1 MLNHQQRNEQLI
13 KDILFLERVFLL
25 EIEEVDRSSVEQ
37 KVEALSTKSD
47 RRSILKLGLLFIYA
61 VLITLLSPLPDSL
74 EEANDEV
81 VVNELRSKAEVKR
94 QMAEGLLFGRSL
106 YYMRTSPLYQT
117 LSVTSVTRTWGN
129 SRQRQLL
136 KDGACILK
144 GIRKEGNLTLLP
156 PAICPLP
163 SKAEALVEAQKIEQ
177 LQLLETELNQAR
189 LKRQSLESQIAKY
202 RERQSP
208 SLPQTREALSTS
220 NDEIP
225 VASEVKETG
234 QAADLVLEQLPPL
247 PVPEVPPSTSNAE
260 IPIRQVVE
268 DIEDESLSSPIEP
281 EPQLQIAPESEVET
295 PEVTVTEEIEL
306 MGGWL
311 GEANVVY
318 HSSISDPSEA
328 EEQLNSSV
336 SDNIQQ
342 TEHSLL
348 ADEDLRQYLTS
359 TPLSSE
365 PKSSPVSVSVESEPR
380 AEVNDQIEA
389 ELPEVTVTE
398 ALETESTSPTEERPL
413 FADEDLRQ
421 YLTSTPLSSE
431 PKSVPASVSVES
443 ELRAEV
449 NDQIEAELPEVTVTE
464 ELETELASP
473 TEERPLFADEDLK
486 KYLTST
492 PLFAD
497 DILKQR
503 LKMSNE

>member
-25 EIEEVDRSSVEQ
+25 EIEEVDRLTVEQ

-47 RRSILKLGLLFIYA
+47 RKSILKLGLLFIYA

-81 VVNELRSKAEVKR
+81 VVK
-94 QMAEGLLFGRSL
+94 
-106 YYMRTSPLYQT
+106 
-117 LSVTSVTRTWGN
+117 
-129 SRQRQLL
+129 
-136 KDGACILK
+136 
-144 GIRKEGNLTLLP
+144 
-156 PAICPLP
+156 
-163 SKAEALVEAQKIEQ
+163 AQKIEQ

-189 LKRQSLESQIAKY
+189 LKRQSLESQIAQY

-220 NDEIP
+220 NAEIP
-225 VASEVKETG
+225 VASEIEETG
-234 QAADLVLEQLPPL
+234 QAADLVLEQLPPLLVPEVPPSTSNAEIPVASEIEEILQVADLVLEQLPPL

-260 IPIRQVVE
+260 IPIRQGFR
-268 DIEDESLSSPIEP
+268 DHLEDESFEP
-281 EPQLQIAPESEVET
+281 KLQLQLAPESEAEI

-348 ADEDLRQYLTS
+348 ADEDLR
-359 TPLSSE
+359 
-365 PKSSPVSVSVESEPR
+365 
-380 AEVNDQIEA
+380 
-389 ELPEVTVTE
+389 
-398 ALETESTSPTEERPL
+398 
-413 FADEDLRQ
+413 
-421 YLTSTPLSSE
+421 
-431 PKSVPASVSVES
+431 
-443 ELRAEV
+443 
-449 NDQIEAELPEVTVTE
+449 
-464 ELETELASP
+464 
-473 TEERPLFADEDLK
+473 

-503 LKMSNE
+503 LNRQP